1 MHSVSLLIF
10 ADLWPFCRPAH
21 FCSLPILLMIGKGY
35 RIPAQTVAR
44 CRHFLFMNRM
54 GKGKKRRVLF
64 VNILV
69 ANRIRRMEFLY
80 RHTRNGMLQ
89 RFHSSLFLIIA
100 EHSLGKEIAKPYTIT
115 IPWTHSPVAS
125 KLEAAPLRQSR
136 HDGELRLMELRN
148 RSRCFAHFFS

>member
-1 MHSVSLLIF
+1 M
-10 ADLWPFCRPAH
+10 
-21 FCSLPILLMIGKGY
+21 
-35 RIPAQTVAR
+35 QTGAGSR
-44 CRHFLFMNRM
+44 RFLFMNRM